1 MANTDTEE
9 KYNKLNAEL
18 KSLGSALVAFSGGV
32 DSTFLLKAAIDVL
45 GDKVIAV
52 TAKSLSFPE
61 RELAKAVEIAKILKV
76 KHIII
81 ESSELKNP
89 AYKKNDLNRC
99 YYCKSALFEELKKMA
114 LKEGLNFILDGQNY
128 DDIGDYRPGA
138 KAAEEAGVRSPLKES
153 AMTKNDIRVL
163 SKSLGLP
170 NWDSPSFACLAS
182 RIPYGTEI
190 NNDII
195 SKIDILENF
204 LLNLGFIQV
213 RVRHHEKIA
222 RIEVA
227 EEEMSKFDSAD
238 TRMQIVGEFKKKG
251 YLYITLDLEGYKT
264 GSMNK
269 VLDSKHILN

>member
-99 YYCKSALFEELKKMA
+99 YYCKSALFEELKKIA
-114 LKEGLNFILDGQNY
+114 LKENLNFILDGQNY

-238 TRMQIVGEFKKKG
+238 TRMQIVSEFKKKG

>member
-61 RELAKAVEIAKILKV
+61 RELKKAVEIAKILKV

-238 TRMQIVGEFKKKG
+238 TRMQIVSEFKKKG